1 MVEAAPA
8 TPDHPHPFGGPRPPA
23 RVLIPELSI
32 DRADTNDSPMVVMNW
47 LLDVTSALIKKKAN
61 QEEVEKLNIKID
73 SLEKEWAEPQPQSP
87 TAPGITD

>member
-1 MVEAAPA
+1 M
-8 TPDHPHPFGGPRPPA
+8 TKNW
-23 RVLIPELSI
+23 LIPELSI